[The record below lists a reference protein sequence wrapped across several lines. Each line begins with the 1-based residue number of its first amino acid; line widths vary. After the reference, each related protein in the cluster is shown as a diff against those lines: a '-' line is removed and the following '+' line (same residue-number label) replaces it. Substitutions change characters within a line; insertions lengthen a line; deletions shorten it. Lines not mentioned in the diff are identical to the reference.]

1 MAAGVTITK
10 LNIEIEASAAK
21 AKSGISAVDASLSR
35 LSGTSTTAK
44 TGLGGISTSM
54 TLLAAK
60 AAIVFVALKRVA
72 STIAGWI
79 RESNNYQENLNL
91 FTVAMGKYAN
101 EAKAYAQTIGDAMGI
116 DPSAWMRN
124 EGIFMTL
131 ISGFGNTEAAA
142 YKMSKNL
149 TQLGYDLSSFFNI
162 SVADAMQKLQ
172 SGIAGELEPL
182 RRLGYDLSQTKLQ
195 QIAFNNG
202 ITQSVASMNQA
213 QKSQLRYVAIM
224 TQVTKAQGD
233 MARTLQSPANQLR
246 ILQAASTQAARALG
260 NIFIPALNAVLPYAI
275 AFLNIVKTVANS
287 LASLF
292 GFQLTSVDYS
302 GIDGATSSMEDLDK
316 ATTGAGGSA
325 KALKNYLMGIDE
337 LNVIQPDAGGGGG
350 GGGGGGLT
358 SDGFKNLFLPGYE
371 FMDTINTKVQ
381 EITESI
387 KNLFTPLTKSAGWRT
402 FKQGWKDIADAL
414 GEVLGFLGDIM
425 ESEAM
430 RGILNGIIELSL
442 EGVGTALS
450 LVSEALGM
458 IVDLLRGDGKSAL
471 SHYGEYW
478 AKTWKFVSD
487 YFWTIVYSV
496 IAAFMG
502 LERNVLTVL
511 RDINDALGNKKGVDT
526 FTGLIDSLDERIANM
541 NKDYELRL
549 SINQQDYDRVSSMM
563 GDLHKPQVMDLS
575 INVRYTRNAYNKN
588 RVLPELAASGGVF
601 NEGQMF
607 IAREAGPE
615 YVGSYGNQS
624 VVANNDQIVE
634 AVSRGVANAVGA
646 VMGNQS
652 GNDRPIIVQ
661 VDGRTILTATRA
673 AEKTY
678 GYQMSSSTVPR

>member
-21 AKSGISAVDASLSR
+21 AKSGLSAVDAALGR
-35 LSGTSTTAK
+35 LSGTSATAK
-44 TGLGGISTSM
+44 NGLGSISTSM

-72 STIAGWI
+72 AVIGDWI
-79 RESNNYQENLNL
+79 RESNAYQENLNL
-91 FTVAMGKYAN
+91 FTVAMGKYAQ
-101 EAKAYAQTIGDAMGI
+101 EAKQYAETVSNAMGL
-116 DPSAWMRN
+116 DPSVWMRN
-124 EGIFMTL
+124 QGVFMTL
-131 ISGFGNTEAAA
+131 LDGFGNTEAAA
-142 YKMSKNL
+142 YKMSQNL

-172 SGIAGELEPL
+172 SGISGELEPL
-182 RRLGYDLSQTKLQ
+182 RRLGYDLSQTRLQ
-195 QIAFNNG
+195 QVAFNNG

-213 QKSQLRYVAIM
+213 QKSQLRYIAIM

-260 NIFIPALNAVLPYAI
+260 NMFIPALNAVLPYAI
-275 AFLNIVKTVANS
+275 AFLNVIKTVANS

-292 GFQLTSVDYS
+292 GFHLTSVDYS

-337 LNVIQPDAGGGGG
+337 LNVIQPSAAGGGGG
-350 GGGGGGLT
+350 GGGLSGA
-358 SDGFKNLFLPGYE
+358 GFEDLFLPGYE
-371 FMDTINTKVQ
+371 FMGVINTRVQ

-387 KNLFTPLTKSAGWRT
+387 KNLFTPLTKSAGWKT
-402 FKQGWKDIADAL
+402 FKQGWEDIAGAL
-414 GEVLGFLGDIM
+414 GEVFGFLRDIM
-425 ESEAM
+425 ASDAM
-430 RGILNGIIELSL
+430 QGILNGVIELSL

-450 LVSEALGM
+450 LVSESLQTV
-458 IVDLLRGDGKSAL
+458 VDLLKGDGKSAL

-502 LERNVLTVL
+502 LEKNVFTVL
-511 RDINDALGNKKGVDT
+511 RDINDALGNRKGVDT
-526 FTGLIDSLDERIANM
+526 FTGLIDALDERISNM
-541 NKDYELRL
+541 NADYELRL
-549 SINQQDYDRVSSMM
+549 AINQQDYDKVSSMM
-563 GDLHKPQVMDLS
+563 GDLHKPQVLDLS
-575 INVRYTRNAYNKN
+575 VNIRYTRNAYNKN
-588 RVLPELAASGGVF
+588 VVLPERAASGGVF

-615 YVGSYGNQS
+615 YVGSYGNKTA
-624 VVANNDQIVE
+624 VVNNDQIVE
-634 AVSRGVANAVGA
+634 AVSRGVAEAVGA
-646 VMGNQS
+646 VMGGQS
-652 GNDRPIIVQ
+652 SDDRPIIVQ
-661 VDGRTILTATRA
+661 IDGRQILTATRA
-673 AEKTY
+673 AEKAY